1 MKQNL
6 EKFIRYISRTY
17 FSYWIIWGID
27 LVISVTS
34 TCFTYWWIHYL
45 TGTLLNGWGMIQT
58 GALAAVAT
66 TIASCLFHTY
76 RNTVRYSQLRCL
88 WPHICSSLFK
98 MACVAIAVFTFL
110 PSVGLP
116 ANQKLL
122 FVLFDGMLTII
133 AFATS
138 RMLMVIIYEA
148 LIDTMNKENMR
159 ILIYEIGRAHV

>member
-66 TIASCLFHTY
+66 TIASYLFHTY

-88 WPHICSSLFK
+88 WPLICSSLFK
-98 MACVAIAVFTFL
+98 MAGQSETFVCLVRRNVDYHRIRYL
-110 PSVGLP
+110 PDVDGYHLRGLDRHDEQGEY
-116 ANQKLL
+116 AYSDLWN
-122 FVLFDGMLTII
+122 G
-133 AFATS
+133 
-138 RMLMVIIYEA
+138 
-148 LIDTMNKENMR
+148 
-159 ILIYEIGRAHV
+159 